1 VDKPPVGKP
10 EAFCHGA
17 TLLAACALFRVGL
30 AAACV
35 MARSRKRGRNVL
47 TIQQIFQLLA
57 FLNGIVLVSLLVSS
71 WQLLLDRTSSQLHA
85 ITTIFLALLLAIM
98 LGISYRIVALRVVR
112 PLSLLVIQSHDL
124 AADHSSQHSLL
135 AVEGN
140 DEVARLAKAFNGVL
154 RRQRQAIEQL
164 DSANRQLRHMNK
176 QIDDSIR
183 YAALLQKSILP
194 DRQLDERFGDQ
205 YFVLWQ
211 PRDTVGGDYY
221 VFHGDGSRCLAG
233 VADCA
238 GHGVSG
244 AMMTMLARAGL
255 DRSIQQ
261 VGMESP
267 ARVLQATNTSMHG
280 VLNQAQ
286 ITRALATSMDAGLVF
301 LDLEQGILRFAGA
314 RISLYWSDGS
324 TVAMAR
330 ADNRSLWDRRSGTYC
345 DHTIP
350 LAREFTYYLATDGV
364 FDQSGGDDGFA
375 VGTDRFERWIL
386 DHATKPLHQ
395 QHEAIRESLTAF
407 MGDHPQRDDITI
419 LSFRVA

>member
-1 VDKPPVGKP
+1 
-10 EAFCHGA
+10 
-17 TLLAACALFRVGL
+17 
-30 AAACV
+30 
-35 MARSRKRGRNVL
+35 M
-47 TIQQIFQLLA
+47 
-57 FLNGIVLVSLLVSS
+57 NGIVLLALLLSS
-71 WQLLLDRTSSQLHA
+71 WQLLNEQTSGDQHA

-98 LGISYRIVALRVVR
+98 LGISYRIVAVRVVR
-112 PLSLLVIQSHDL
+112 PLSRLVSQSDAL
-124 AADHSSQHSLL
+124 ATDDSSQRSLL
-135 AVEGN
+135 SVQGN
-140 DEVARLAKAFNGVL
+140 DEIARLARAFNGVL

-164 DSANRQLRHMNK
+164 DSANHQLRQMNK
-176 QIDDSIR
+176 QIEDSIR

-194 DRQLDERFGDQ
+194 DRQLNERFGDQ

-221 VFHGDGSRCLAG
+221 VFHGDGPRCLAG

-267 ARVLQATNTSMHG
+267 ARVLQATNAGMNG
-280 VLNQAQ
+280 VLSQAQ

-301 LDLEQGILRFAGA
+301 LDLERRILRFAGA
-314 RISLYWSDGS
+314 RISLYWSDGNS
-324 TVAMAR
+324 VSIAR
-330 ADNRSLWDRRSGTYC
+330 ADNRSLWDRRAGTYC

-350 LAREFTYYLATDGV
+350 LDRDFTYYLATDGV
-364 FDQSGGDDGFA
+364 FDQSGGDDGF
-375 VGTDRFERWIL
+375 GLGSDRFERWVL

-395 QHEAIRESLTAF
+395 QHQAFSESLAAF

>member
-1 VDKPPVGKP
+1 MV
-10 EAFCHGA
+10 
-17 TLLAACALFRVGL
+17 
-30 AAACV
+30 
-35 MARSRKRGRNVL
+35 RSSHPQSGQRAGHAL
-47 TIQQIFQLLA
+47 TIQQIFLLLA
-57 FLNGIVLVSLLVSS
+57 ILNGVVVASLLLSA
-71 WQLLLDRTSSQLHA
+71 WQLLRDPSSSLQHA
-85 ITTIFLALLLAIM
+85 ATTIFLALLLVIG
-98 LGISYRIVALRVVR
+98 LGISYRIVAVRVIK
-112 PLSLLVIQSHDL
+112 PLSRLVHQSDALASVQSSDSALLGVH
-124 AADHSSQHSLL
+124 
-135 AVEGN
+135 GN
-140 DEVARLAKAFNGVL
+140 DEIARLAKAFNGVL
-154 RRQRQAIEQL
+154 LRQRLAIDQL
-164 DSANRQLRHMNK
+164 DAANRRLVDMNK
-176 QIDDSIR
+176 QIEDSIS

-194 DRQLDERFGDQ
+194 DRQLSEQFGEQ

-267 ARVLQATNTSMHG
+267 AQVLQATNASMSG
-280 VLNQAQ
+280 VLGEAQ
-286 ITRALATSMDAGLVF
+286 ITQALATSMDAGLVF
-301 LDLEQGILRFAGA
+301 LDLEQRVLRFAGA
-314 RISLYWSDGS
+314 RISLYWSDGRS
-324 TVAMAR
+324 VAMAR
-330 ADNRSLWDRRSGTYC
+330 ADNRSLWDRRAGLYR

-350 LAREFTYYLATDGV
+350 LASEFTYYLATDGV
-364 FDQSGGDDGFA
+364 FDQAGGDDGF
-375 VGTDRFERWIL
+375 GLGSDRFERWLL

-395 QHEAIRESLTAF
+395 QHQAFSDSLARF

>member
-1 VDKPPVGKP
+1 
-10 EAFCHGA
+10 
-17 TLLAACALFRVGL
+17 
-30 AAACV
+30 
-35 MARSRKRGRNVL
+35 MARSRQPRSSQGGQHVL
-47 TIQQIFQLLA
+47 TIQQIFLLLA
-57 FLNGIVLVSLLVSS
+57 ILNGVVVGSLLLSA
-71 WQLLLDRTSSQLHA
+71 WQLLRDPTSGLQHA
-85 ITTIFLALLLAIM
+85 ATTIFLALLLVVG
-98 LGISYRIVALRVVR
+98 LGISYRIVAVRVIR
-112 PLSLLVIQSHDL
+112 PLSRLVHQSDAL
-124 AADHSSQHSLL
+124 ASDHSRDHALL
-135 AVEGN
+135 NVQGN
-140 DEVARLAKAFNGVL
+140 DEIARLAHAFNGVL
-154 RRQRQAIEQL
+154 LRQRQAIEQL
-164 DSANRQLRHMNK
+164 DSANQRLRDMNK

-194 DRQLDERFGDQ
+194 DRQLSERFGEQ

-221 VFHGDGSRCLAG
+221 VFHGDASRCLAG

-267 ARVLQATNTSMHG
+267 AQVLQATNTSMHG
-280 VLNQAQ
+280 VLGEAQ

-301 LDLEQGILRFAGA
+301 LDLERRILRFAGA
-314 RISLYWSDGS
+314 RISLYWSDGRS
-324 TVAMAR
+324 VAMAR
-330 ADNRSLWDRRSGTYC
+330 ADNRSLWDRRAGTYR

-350 LAREFTYYLATDGV
+350 LASEFTYYLATDGV
-364 FDQSGGDDGFA
+364 FDQAGGDDGF
-375 VGTDRFERWIL
+375 GLGSDRFERWLL

-395 QHEAIRESLTAF
+395 QHQAFSDSLASF

>member
-1 VDKPPVGKP
+1 
-10 EAFCHGA
+10 
-17 TLLAACALFRVGL
+17 
-30 AAACV
+30 
-35 MARSRKRGRNVL
+35 MARSRHPKSSQRPGRAL
-47 TIQQIFQLLA
+47 TIQQIFLLLA
-57 FLNGIVLVSLLVSS
+57 ILNGVVVASLLLSA
-71 WQLLLDRTSSQLHA
+71 WQLLRDPTSALQHA
-85 ITTIFLALLLAIM
+85 ATTIFLALLLVLG
-98 LGISYRIVALRVVR
+98 LGISYRIVAVRVVR
-112 PLSLLVIQSHDL
+112 PLSRLVHQSDALVSENSRDQALLDVH
-124 AADHSSQHSLL
+124 
-135 AVEGN
+135 GN
-140 DEVARLAKAFNGVL
+140 DEIARLAHAFNGVI
-154 RRQRQAIEQL
+154 RRQRLAIDQL
-164 DSANRQLRHMNK
+164 DSANRNLLEMNK

-194 DRQLDERFGDQ
+194 DRQLSEQFGEQ

-267 ARVLQATNTSMHG
+267 AQVLQATNASMHG
-280 VLNQAQ
+280 VLGEAL
-286 ITRALATSMDAGLVF
+286 ITQALATSMDAGLVF
-301 LDLEQGILRFAGA
+301 LDFEQRILRFAGA
-314 RISLYWSDGS
+314 RISLYWSDGRS
-324 TVAMAR
+324 VAMAR
-330 ADNRSLWDRRSGTYC
+330 ADNRSLWDRRAGIYR

-350 LAREFTYYLATDGV
+350 LASEFTYYLATDGV
-364 FDQSGGDDGFA
+364 FDQAGGDDGF
-375 VGTDRFERWIL
+375 GLGSDRFERWLL
-386 DHATKPLHQ
+386 DHATKPLHR
-395 QHEAIRESLTAF
+395 QHQAFSDSLARF